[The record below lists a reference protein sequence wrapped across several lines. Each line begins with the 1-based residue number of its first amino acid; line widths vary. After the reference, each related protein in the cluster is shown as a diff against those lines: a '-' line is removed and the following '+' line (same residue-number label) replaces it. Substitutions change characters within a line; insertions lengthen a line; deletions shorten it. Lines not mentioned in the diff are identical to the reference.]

1 MTNHVKL
8 VEFVSTNEDA
18 RKELEALRPELEGKS
33 EQERIDAFVKFAAK
47 HGFTLTAEDFAA
59 NMQELSKE
67 ELKAV
72 AGGDSDCGEAYVKGY
87 MTVAKCGWC
96 NYTRMW

>member
-1 MTNHVKL
+1 MSNHIKF
-8 VEFVSTNEDA
+8 VEFVSANEDV

-33 EQERIDAFVKFAAK
+33 EQERYEAFVKFAAK

-59 NMQELSKE
+59 DMQELSKE

-72 AGGDSDCGEAYVKGY
+72 AGGAKCGEPVILGSITY
-87 MTVAKCGWC
+87 MKCGWC
-96 NYTRMW
+96 NYTRIW

>member
-1 MTNHVKL
+1 MSNHIKF
-8 VEFVSTNEDA
+8 VEFVSANEDV
-18 RKELEALRPELEGKS
+18 RKELEALKPELEGKS

-59 NMQELSKE
+59 DMQELSKE

-72 AGGDSDCGEAYVKGY
+72 AGGDDCGEAYIAGY
-87 MTVAKCGWC
+87 RTVAKCGWC

>member
-1 MTNHVKL
+1 MSNHIKF
-8 VEFVSTNEDA
+8 VEFVSANEDV

-33 EQERIDAFVKFAAK
+33 EQERHEAFVKFAAK

-59 NMQELSKE
+59 DMQELSKE

-72 AGGDSDCGEAYVKGY
+72 AGGDSSCHEPYAKGAITY
-87 MTVAKCGWC
+87 MKCGWC